1 MSKLDLRKKMAT
13 RKGKAI
19 SAFAYKCLMNFVLS
33 PFLKRPMNVEIVDNV
48 GVKNIKEQFIV
59 VANHTSRCDY
69 IYVVSAFYPIKLNFM
84 AAYCEFFRKHL
95 HFIFDIMHVI
105 PKRNFTADMH
115 TIKELKQVVKDGGN
129 IAFFPEGKSSISG
142 TNQPCMIGTGKLIKH
157 MRMPV
162 YCVNIKGGYMSN
174 TQWNIAVRSGKVV
187 VTLDKLFTP
196 EEIDN
201 LSPEEIERKM
211 DKAIYNDDFEWNKT
225 MRIKYKGN
233 ETVAN
238 KLEEHLFRCPKCGS
252 EFEMKG
258 EGNKIVCTHCGNGA
272 TINDYY
278 DLVPLDKDC
287 VIPKTIRVWYELQR
301 RAVYREIKSN
311 PDFCMEEEVTLGM
324 LPNDHYI
331 DKQYTAEIVGKGK
344 IKLTTNEFS
353 FVGEKNGEPFE
364 FHNDVL
370 NVPTLILETDSS
382 YFGTYYEGE
391 YYEFTPSRPVVTKWV
406 LATEECHRL
415 KGGKWQN
422 TLPQQQWIYADDKP
436 SDKEDYYL

>member
-19 SAFAYKCLMNFVLS
+19 SVFAYKCLVNFVLR

-69 IYVVSAFYPIKLNFM
+69 IYVVSVFYPIKLNFM

-201 LSPEEIERKM
+201 LSPEEIERKI

-301 RAVYREIKSN
+301 RAVYR
-311 PDFCMEEEVTLGM
+311 
-324 LPNDHYI
+324 
-331 DKQYTAEIVGKGK
+331 
-344 IKLTTNEFS
+344 
-353 FVGEKNGEPFE
+353 
-364 FHNDVL
+364 
-370 NVPTLILETDSS
+370 
-382 YFGTYYEGE
+382 
-391 YYEFTPSRPVVTKWV
+391 
-406 LATEECHRL
+406 
-415 KGGKWQN
+415 
-422 TLPQQQWIYADDKP
+422 
-436 SDKEDYYL
+436 DKEQSGLLYGRGGYLGHAS